1 MQIKIK
7 SKNLNLSDSQ
17 KEAIETKVT
26 KLQNL
31 ADRLSDEST
40 EFRVE
45 VRHERARKST
55 DSYICQLTIFAPNS
69 VIRAETRN
77 ETIENAVDDCMNKI
91 RSQIERYK
99 AKIQRSDKKSSDIK
113 LAEEPVA
120 QEDTFEIPK
129 IIRRKRFS
137 KSDPITED
145 EAIDKMELIGHSFFL
160 FNNADSGRFSVVYKR
175 DDGYYGIIEPKL
187 KND

>member
-17 KEAIETKVT
+17 REMLEKKVA

-45 VRHERARKST
+45 VRHEKARKNSEA
-55 DSYICQLTIFAPNS
+55 YVCQLTIFAPTA
-69 VIRAETRN
+69 VIRAETRD
-77 ETIENAVDDCMNKI
+77 ESIENAIDSCMNKI
-91 RSQIERYK
+91 KGQIDKYKSKIHRSAKKIAGTKTMEETVPEGEEIE
-99 AKIQRSDKKSSDIK
+99 
-113 LAEEPVA
+113 L
-120 QEDTFEIPK
+120 PK

-137 KSDPITED
+137 STIPLKED
-145 EAIDKMELIGHSFFL
+145 EAIEKMELIGHDFFI
-160 FNNADSGRFSVVYKR
+160 FNNADTHRYSMVYKR
-175 DDGYYGIIEPKL
+175 SDGYYGIIEPKL
-187 KND
+187 PTD

>member
-17 KEAIETKVT
+17 RDAIETKVS

-45 VRHERARKST
+45 VRHEKSRRSE
-55 DSYICQLTIFAPNS
+55 DSYICQLTIFAPNT

-77 ETIENAVDDCMNKI
+77 ESIENAVDDCMDKI
-91 RSQIERYK
+91 KSQIDRYK
-99 AKIQRSDKKSSDIK
+99 AKIHRSAKKTTGVK
-113 LAEEPVA
+113 LMDEPEAKEE
-120 QEDTFEIPK
+120 FEMPK

-137 KSDPITED
+137 NANPMTEN

-160 FNNADSGRFSVVYKR
+160 FNNESTGRFSIVYKR
-175 DDGYYGIIEPKL
+175 NDGFYGIIEPKL
-187 KND
+187 SKD

>member
-7 SKNLNLSDSQ
+7 SKNLNLSDRQRDS
-17 KEAIETKVT
+17 IETKVS

-45 VRHERARKST
+45 VRHEKARKNT
-55 DSYICQLTIFAPNS
+55 DAYICQLTIFAPNT

-77 ETIENAVDDCMNKI
+77 ETIENAVDDCMNRIKA
-91 RSQIERYK
+91 QIERYK
-99 AKIQRSDKKSSDIK
+99 AKIHRSAKKVTGTK
-113 LAEEPVA
+113 LMEEPVSK
-120 QEDTFEIPK
+120 EEFEIPK

-137 KSDPITED
+137 SVSPMTES
-145 EAIDKMELIGHSFFL
+145 EAIDKMELIGHTFFL
-160 FNNADSGRFSVVYKR
+160 FNNEDSGRFSIVYKR
-175 DDGYYGIIEPKL
+175 NDGYYGIIEPKI